1 MVHIDFLIEEE
12 SARVA
17 LNILL
22 PEMLPEDA
30 FFDIYT
36 FQGKYDLLKKLPN
49 RLRAYRHSP
58 LDMHKVIILID
69 RDEKDCRDLKQK
81 LELMVKQAGL
91 VSKSENP
98 TEFQVVTRIVIDELE
113 AWYFGDAEALHAAYA
128 CIPKTIQQKRGF
140 EDPDRIAKP
149 SKRLHQLLQKEYPG
163 VDRLLKVEAA
173 ARISAYMS
181 PDVNQSTSFQAF
193 YAGIKAC
200 CRK

>member
-17 LNILL
+17 LNVLL
-22 PEMLPEDA
+22 PEMLPDDA
-30 FFDIYT
+30 LFDIYT

-98 TEFQVVTRIVIDELE
+98 TDFQVVTRIVIDELE
-113 AWYFGDAEALHAAYA
+113 AWYFGDAEALHSAYA

-181 PDVNQSTSFQAF
+181 PDVNQSKSFQAF
-193 YAGIKAC
+193 YAGVKAC
-200 CRK
+200 CRE

>member
-17 LNILL
+17 LNVLL
-22 PEMLPEDA
+22 PEMLPDDA
-30 FFDIYT
+30 LFDIYT

-98 TEFQVVTRIVIDELE
+98 TDFQVVTRIVIDELE
-113 AWYFGDAEALHAAYA
+113 ARVFWRCGGFTFRICMY
-128 CIPKTIQQKRGF
+128 PKNDSTEKR
-140 EDPDRIAKP
+140 I
-149 SKRLHQLLQKEYPG
+149 
-163 VDRLLKVEAA
+163 
-173 ARISAYMS
+173 
-181 PDVNQSTSFQAF
+181 
-193 YAGIKAC
+193 
-200 CRK
+200 